1 MKRLAVPILAAW
13 AAVWP
18 LRPAF
23 PAADPD
29 RPSAPALPPAASEP
43 AVDPFQE
50 ALLRLIAQ
58 ATREGKKVTVNR
70 TRSLSGEVP
79 LRPFGLSQ
87 PASTSLIAV
96 EIRGSETAPGPSL
109 ESLLRAQEAVLAALA
124 VVCRGQEGLG
134 GGISRL
140 AGQNEGLS
148 REMRDL
154 SAGVGEVR
162 EGVAGNWGQTED
174 IAAIETDNA
183 SLLAALASQVKALGQ
198 TVSELVSG
206 MGAVGEEVSA
216 LLAAAGEEGGETE
229 GGKGEEEGEAWSG
242 GGEASSTSS
251 AADCAPADAAVS
263 EAAPAED
270 PTAGG
275 EE

>member
-1 MKRLAVPILAAW
+1 MKALILLALVFLS
-13 AAVWP
+13 V
-18 LRPAF
+18 
-23 PAADPD
+23 DPV
-29 RPSAPALPPAASEP
+29 RGPEPALPSAASEP

-58 ATREGKKVTVNR
+58 AAREGKKVTVNR

-79 LRPFGLSQ
+79 IRPFGVSQ
-87 PASTSLIAV
+87 PASTSVTAV
-96 EIRGSETAPGPSL
+96 EIKESETGPGPSL
-109 ESLLRAQEAVLAALA
+109 ESLLRSQEAVLKALA

-134 GGISRL
+134 GGITRL
-140 AGQNEGLS
+140 AGQNDGLS

-162 EGVAGNWGQTED
+162 EGVAGTWGQTED
-174 IAAIETDNA
+174 IAAIETNNA

-198 TVSELVSG
+198 TVAELVSG

-216 LLAAAGEEGGETE
+216 LLAAAEEQGGGAGGEKGEAKGGERTGGEE
-229 GGKGEEEGEAWSG
+229 AL
-242 GGEASSTSS
+242 S
-251 AADCAPADAAVS
+251 APTVADCAPADAAVS
-263 EAAPAED
+263 EAAPAEY